1 MAVVT
6 FESVTRSFRQ
16 GRPRHVKDL
25 LLGLKGE
32 RRESKLVN
40 AVEDLSFEIPAGE
53 SVALL
58 GHNGSGKS
66 TTLKLLAGTLPPS
79 SGQVRVKGRIAP
91 LLELGVGFHPDL
103 TGRENIYLN
112 AAILGVSRSRI
123 KASIDD
129 IIEFSGIRHQID
141 SSLRSY
147 SSGMTVRLGFAIAV
161 NVDPEIM
168 LIDEVLTVG
177 DAAFKE
183 KSLAHMKGMK
193 AEGRTMVLVTHD
205 YAQARDFC
213 DRAIVLTRGHIT
225 FDGPTESAEAA
236 FMTSS
241 HQLHAAPSR
250 DLP

>member
-1 MAVVT
+1 MAIVT

-16 GRPRHVKDL
+16 GRPRHMKDL
-25 LLGLKGE
+25 ILGAKGDPQ
-32 RRESKLVN
+32 RSAYIN
-40 AVEDLSFEIPAGE
+40 AVDDLTFGITAGE

-79 SGQVRVKGRIAP
+79 SGRVRVRGRVAP

-112 AAILGVSRSRI
+112 AAILGVSRRHI

-129 IIEFSGIRHQID
+129 IIEFSGISAQID

-147 SSGMTVRLGFAIAV
+147 SSGMAARLGFSIAI
-161 NVDPEIM
+161 NTEPDIM

-177 DAAFKE
+177 DAAFQE
-183 KSLAHMKGMK
+183 KSLAHMVKMK
-193 AEGRTMVLVTHD
+193 SEGRTIVLVTHNF
-205 YAQARDFC
+205 AQASDFC
-213 DRAIVLTRGHIT
+213 DRAIVLTRGRMS
-225 FDGPTESAEAA
+225 FDGPIESAQAA
-236 FMTSS
+236 FEASA
-241 HQLHAAPSR
+241 HRLGVQPSGES
-250 DLP
+250 P